1 MPKKNPNKK
10 NSVYFNILCDFAY
23 SETKDATNTINEH
36 LRELDE
42 LPMSTKIEKSPLNLI
57 RKYQAKLK
65 KIFKDLHGGESLD
78 EMSEL
83 SDFMGCYYAFFNSY
97 VEINGEV
104 LQPDPIHLFYKD
116 FPPDAILSLCLV
128 QLLKTNV
135 REHIYKCTLC
145 KKYFYSIKVDD
156 DNIKYC
162 PGYCR
167 TKNKMSSE
175 VRSHYDKNRR
185 EIIKKRKL
193 AQKKR
198 ERIKQIMDTRRCT
211 KEEAEQYYIQEQ
223 GLDLT
228 TE

>member
-1 MPKKNPNKK
+1 MPKKNLNKK
-10 NSVYFNILCDFAY
+10 NSVYFNILREFAY
-23 SETKDATNTINEH
+23 SETKEATNAMYEH

-42 LPMSTKIEKSPLNLI
+42 LPMSIKIEKSPLNLI
-57 RKYQAKLK
+57 RKYQANLK
-65 KIFKDLHGGESLD
+65 KIFKDLYDGESLD

-83 SDFMGCYYAFFNSY
+83 SDFMFCYYAFFNSY

-104 LQPDPIHLFYKD
+104 LQPDPIHLFYEE

-135 REHIYKCTLC
+135 REHIYKCKLC
-145 KKYFYSIKVDD
+145 KKYFYSIKYDD

-167 TKNKMSSE
+167 TKNKMSPE
-175 VRSHYDKNRR
+175 DRSKYDKDIRAIHKKNNDLRR
-185 EIIKKRKL
+185 
-193 AQKKR
+193 KR
-198 ERIKQIMDTRRCT
+198 ERIEKIMITRNCT

-223 GLDLT
+223 GIDLT